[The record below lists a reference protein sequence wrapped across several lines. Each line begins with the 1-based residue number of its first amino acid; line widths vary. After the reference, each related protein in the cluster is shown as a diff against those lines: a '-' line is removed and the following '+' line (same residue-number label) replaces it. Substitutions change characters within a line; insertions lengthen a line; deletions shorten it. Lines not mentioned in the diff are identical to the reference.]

1 MATPAKIQ
9 VVEELTSLL
18 GTAKGVYLTDF
29 TGLTVEQMQDL
40 RRKCRKE
47 QIEYRVVKRTL
58 LQRAA
63 RGSGLPALDAG
74 LNGPCGIVVS
84 QTDQVAP
91 ARVLAD
97 FAKANDKIGRAHV

>member
-9 VVEELTSLL
+9 VVEELSTLL

-47 QIEYRVVKRTL
+47 QIEYRVC
-58 LQRAA
+58 RALRCA
-63 RGSGLPALDAG
+63 AGTYPNHALDAVG
-74 LNGPCGIVVS
+74 LGL
-84 QTDQVAP
+84 QLQ
-91 ARVLAD
+91 
-97 FAKANDKIGRAHV
+97 GRLGGGS